1 MWVSVMTEDLSAVNF
16 QRGAKFWV
24 VKHVNVS
31 LVSRRL
37 PRMLLE
43 PVCVELRVFRCVVL
57 CCEWSVYERW

>member
-37 PRMLLE
+37 PQMLLE

-57 CCEWSVYERW
+57 